1 MNAIKTLKLASS
13 AVILA
18 ASFNAWSQ
26 SSEPAATSVGS
37 ETSATSQGM
46 SKSDVRKAKRAL
58 SKKVLSALSK
68 SGVDPAGVSVI
79 VKGSAITLAGHV
91 PDASQVEKAS
101 TAAKSVSGV
110 TSVKNSLSIKEKGG
124 H

>member
-1 MNAIKTLKLASS
+1 MNAIKALKLASS
-13 AVILA
+13 GLILA
-18 ASFNAWSQ
+18 ASLNAWSQ
-26 SSEPAATSVGS
+26 SSEPAATSTAS
-37 ETSATSQGM
+37 ATSAASQGM
-46 SKSDVRKAKRAL
+46 SKSDVRKANRAV

-68 SGVDPAGVSVI
+68 SGVDTAGVSVI

-91 PDASQVEKAS
+91 PDASQVEKAG

-110 TSVKNSLSIKEKGG
+110 TSVKNSLSIREKGG